1 MAFTFD
7 SEGFSEVCNIDK
19 DCEYDYE
26 LFNKQEASKEN
37 FNESDGWKSG
47 TCSLQRLA
55 GPLLRL
61 RVQSPIS
68 VTDDCYEV
76 DKYGN
81 DDV

>member
-19 DCEYDYE
+19 DYEYDYE
-26 LFNKQEASKEN
+26 LFNKQEATKEN

-47 TCSLQRLA
+47 TCSPQRLA
-55 GPLLRL
+55 GPLLRP
-61 RVQSPIS
+61 RGQSPIS

-76 DKYGN
+76 GKYGN